1 MDAETQERFRPL
13 LEARIISLE
22 KQIKDREADAAAVEP
37 DKSIGR
43 LSRLD
48 SMQMQQLSRDA
59 QQRQKS
65 ELYRLKEALNRLDQG
80 FFGKC
85 QLCGADIGE
94 ERLEIQL
101 DASFCIG
108 CAGG

>member
-1 MDAETQERFRPL
+1 MDREIQERFRPQ
-13 LEARIISLE
+13 LEERILSLE
-22 KQIKDREADAAAVEP
+22 SQIQAREADAAAVEP

-65 ELYRLKEALNRLDQG
+65 ELYRLRDALNRLDKG
-80 FFGKC
+80 FYGKC
-85 QLCGADIGE
+85 QLCGSDIGE
-94 ERLEIQL
+94 ARLEIQL
-101 DASFCIG
+101 DASFCIR